1 MSMFIK
7 NRKEKSILKN
17 GKTYNM
23 MLFSYAFGMQNY
35 LLQYMC
41 YVLSNTKS
49 PGVSMITVIV
59 HSNFQ
64 VYYFVHHLL

>member
-1 MSMFIK
+1 MFIK
-7 NRKEKSILKN
+7 NRREKSILKN
-17 GKTYNM
+17 GKTYM
-23 MLFSYAFGMQNY
+23 MLCSYAFGMQNY
-35 LLQYMC
+35 LLQYKG